1 VNRTQLHVDQRI
13 FKVGYTAAVEKI
25 TEPVPWVLRGGVH
38 RTPIEKDVAL
48 VRVQIEGETLV
59 KHIVGA
65 AEVFKAGERIAKGEN
80 DTRTAAQAE
89 AIAQSLLA
97 ELA

>member
-25 TEPVPWVLRGGVH
+25 TEPVHGYCAVECIGRQSRKTWHWYACRSRVRPWSSHRWRGGG
-38 RTPIEKDVAL
+38 I
-48 VRVQIEGETLV
+48 QG
-59 KHIVGA
+59 
-65 AEVFKAGERIAKGEN
+65 GERIAKGEN
-80 DTRTAAQAE
+80 DTRPPLRR

>member
-1 VNRTQLHVDQRI
+1 
-13 FKVGYTAAVEKI
+13 
-25 TEPVPWVLRGGVH
+25 VH

-59 KHIVGA
+59 KHIVCA
-65 AEVFKAGERIAKGEN
+65 AEVFKAGERVAKGKN
-80 DTRTAAQAE
+80 DAGTASKAE
-89 AIAQSLLA
+89 AIAQALLA